1 MRACARLANQA
12 STNLADGDLIKN
24 SFFFTLMDDTVVT
37 RVCSELRGTAALKYD
52 CIYQEG
58 DIGHEMYFVVE
69 GQPNRNFPA
78 ERRRL
83 LVDKD

>member
-1 MRACARLANQA
+1 MRLANQA

-69 GQPNRNFPA
+69 GEVSSQPKLSA